1 MKGKKLNYFKLI
13 LANVLILLI
22 LMLILLITPDKTE
35 INLTIIFIYV
45 TSATLFN
52 GIIIEK

>member
-22 LMLILLITPDKTE
+22 LMLILLITPDKAE
-35 INLTIIFIYV
+35 INLTIVFIYV
-45 TSATLFN
+45 ISATLFN